1 MKINKNKRRIMRI
14 FIIAILLWC
23 SPCLYAQDRPTFEQ
37 AWQAAQNGEPNGYFL
52 LGFFYYQGEGITQ
65 NFTEAIKWFKKAAN
79 NGLSNSYGF
88 LGACY
93 ITQKN
98 YVEAINWFK
107 KAINN
112 GDCCYAD
119 LGACYLQLGK
129 FTEAIPWLKKG
140 IDDKRPEYYVSLGQ
154 CYYFLQNYTEAIPW
168 LKKAADKGITDS
180 YFTLGLS
187 FYFLKNYTEAII
199 WLEKAA
205 NNGVSQ
211 AYAYLGQTYY
221 EQQNYAEAFKWYQ
234 KAALNGETSAFAWM
248 GIMYYWGYGTA
259 RDYSKSFMWFKKAA
273 QLVNPLADHWL
284 GQLYIKGLGTTQND
298 YEAFKCFKRATD
310 GGEIHSLNW
319 LGELY
324 YEGRGTEKDYKKAFE
339 CFQNAANN
347 GIELAYAWLGK
358 MYYAGEGVTQNYSEA
373 YKWTKKAVDKG
384 IKDAYFLMGI
394 LLYQGQG
401 TQQNYNQAFK
411 WLKMA
416 ADNGDIKAFGPLGS
430 IYLQGNGVEANPREA
445 FKWTKKSVESGDIS
459 SYTGLGIMYYNGI
472 GTERN
477 AKEAF
482 NSFEKTSSKGDPVA
496 SGWLGYMYLNGIG
509 TQVNKE
515 LAFKLTKF
523 AAEKDIPMAIYG
535 IGYMYEFGLGTTI
548 NTKEAIKWYQK
559 SYEKGDTQALSSL
572 SLAHYKENN
581 YVEAKKWAEIA
592 ITKDKDAFVGY
603 RILALLNMYGFG
615 VPQNKSKA
623 FEFIAKAIDEAK
635 QKGGPMPNTLDV
647 EGELYLANN
656 DISKAREIYNA
667 ILKETPDF
675 YARTETKLS
684 KFMKEHKGD
693 DVDINIPIANNM
705 SNLTF
710 AVIISNEKYQM
721 EKPVQYAEND
731 GKIFTEY
738 CKKALGLP
746 EKNVHF
752 ITNATLNNIKH
763 EIKWLQDVIAVYNGD
778 AKVIFYYAGHGI
790 PDEQNKSAYLLP
802 IDGYG
807 SDVTTG
813 YALEDL
819 YKALGCLPSKAVT
832 VFLDACFSGAKRD
845 GDMLASA
852 RGVAIKVK
860 QNNPTGNMV
869 VFTAAQG
876 DETAYPYKEEGHGL
890 FTYYLLKKL
899 QETKGDVTLGELG
912 DYIKTQVERQSIVTN
927 GKLQSPAIL
936 SASSIGNSWKEWK
949 LNK

>member
-1 MKINKNKRRIMRI
+1 MRSLI
-14 FIIAILLWC
+14 VIILLLM
-23 SPCLYAQDRPTFEQ
+23 SPCLHAQNQPTFEQ
-37 AWQAAQNGEPNGYFL
+37 ALYDAQNGDPDAIFW
-52 LGFFYYQGEGITQ
+52 LGTSYMNGEGVT
-65 NFTEAIKWFKKAAN
+65 
-79 NGLSNSYGF
+79 
-88 LGACY
+88 C
-93 ITQKN
+93 
-98 YVEAINWFK
+98 
-107 KAINN
+107 
-112 GDCCYAD
+112 
-119 LGACYLQLGK
+119 
-129 FTEAIPWLKKG
+129 
-140 IDDKRPEYYVSLGQ
+140 
-154 CYYFLQNYTEAIPW
+154 NYTEAIKW
-168 LKKAADKGITDS
+168 LKKAADNKMPLAYYQLGNCYYRLENYQEAIVWYKKAIEDM
-180 YFTLGLS
+180 YFYSNRTLSNTTSCLLGS
-187 FYFLKNYTEAII
+187 CYYQLKNYQEAII
-199 WLEKAA
+199 WLKKAIENGDTDSYFWLGRCYSVQQNYQEAIIWYKKAVENGDTNLYGYLGECYFQLKNYQEAITWLKKAA
-205 NNGVSQ
+205 ANGDMRACGYIGTSYMNLKNYRE
-211 AYAYLGQTYY
+211 AIWWLKKALDNGDTHAYLGLGKCYF
-221 EQQNYAEAFKWYQ
+221 EQQNYQ
-234 KAALNGETSAFAWM
+234 
-248 GIMYYWGYGTA
+248 
-259 RDYSKSFMWFKKAA
+259 
-273 QLVNPLADHWL
+273 
-284 GQLYIKGLGTTQND
+284 
-298 YEAFKCFKRATD
+298 
-310 GGEIHSLNW
+310 
-319 LGELY
+319 
-324 YEGRGTEKDYKKAFE
+324 
-339 CFQNAANN
+339 
-347 GIELAYAWLGK
+347 
-358 MYYAGEGVTQNYSEA
+358 EA
-373 YKWTKKAVDKG
+373 YKW
-384 IKDAYFLMGI
+384 IKIAAEKDDANAY
-394 LLYQGQG
+394 
-401 TQQNYNQAFK
+401 
-411 WLKMA
+411 
-416 ADNGDIKAFGPLGS
+416 GPLGS
-430 IYLQGNGVEANPREA
+430 LYLQGNGVESNPGEA
-445 FKWTKKSVESGDIS
+445 FKWTKKAVESGDIS

-482 NSFEKTSSKGDPVA
+482 NCFEKTSSKGDPVA

-523 AAEKDIPMAIYG
+523 AAEKDIPMAIYS
-535 IGYMYEFGLGTTI
+535 IGSLYEYGFGTTI

-559 SYEKGDTQALSSL
+559 AYEKGATQVSSNL
-572 SLAHYKENN
+572 CLANYKENN

-623 FEFIAKAIDEAK
+623 FEFIAKAIDGAK
-635 QKGGPMPNTLDV
+635 QTGEPMPNTLDA
-647 EGELYLANN
+647 EGELFLADNN
-656 DISKAREIYNA
+656 ISKAREIYNA
-667 ILKETPDF
+667 ILKDTPDF
-675 YARTETKLS
+675 YAQTETKLS
-684 KFMKEHKGD
+684 KFMKEHKGG
-693 DVDINIPIANNM
+693 DVDIDIPITNNV
-705 SNLTF
+705 SNYTF

-731 GKIFTEY
+731 GKIFAEY
-738 CKKALGLP
+738 CKKTLGLS

-860 QNNPTGNMV
+860 QNNPTGNIV

-912 DYIKTQVERQSIVTN
+912 DYVKTQVERQSIVTN

>member
-1 MKINKNKRRIMRI
+1 MRH
-14 FIIAILLWC
+14 FIIAIFLLL
-23 SPCLYAQDRPTFEQ
+23 SPCLHAQNQPTFEQ
-37 AWQAAQNGEPNGYFL
+37 ALYDAQNGDSSAYGWV
-52 LGFFYYQGEGITQ
+52 GFFYYEGKSVAR
-65 NFTEAIKWFKKAAN
+65 NYSEAIKWLKKAAENGDSRCYAYLGSSYFELQNYQEAVIWLKKAVNNGDTRVYVGLGASYKQLKQYSEAISWLKKATDYDDNQAYFLLSQCYYAQFDYEKAIIWAKKAAN
-79 NGLSNSYGF
+79 NGETRAYIA
-88 LGACY
+88 LGASY
-93 ITQKN
+93 MQLKQ
-98 YVEAINWFK
+98 YSEAM
-107 KAINN
+107 
-112 GDCCYAD
+112 
-119 LGACYLQLGK
+119 
-129 FTEAIPWLKKG
+129 
-140 IDDKRPEYYVSLGQ
+140 
-154 CYYFLQNYTEAIPW
+154 PW
-168 LKKAADKGITDS
+168 LKKAVDNNDIQAFYWLGI
-180 YFTLGLS
+180 Y
-187 FYFLKNYTEAII
+187 YIIQKND
-199 WLEKAA
+199 
-205 NNGVSQ
+205 Q
-211 AYAYLGQTYY
+211 
-221 EQQNYAEAFKWYQ
+221 EAFKW
-234 KAALNGETSAFAWM
+234 
-248 GIMYYWGYGTA
+248 I
-259 RDYSKSFMWFKKAA
+259 KKAA
-273 QLVNPLADHWL
+273 EKGDVNSYLEL
-284 GQLYIKGLGTTQND
+284 GSCYDFGIGVEKNI
-298 YEAFKCFKRATD
+298 YEA
-310 GGEIHSLNW
+310 INW
-319 LGELY
+319 
-324 YEGRGTEKDYKKAFE
+324 YKKANE
-339 CFQNAANN
+339 KGN
-347 GIELAYAWLGK
+347 ELAA
-358 MYYAGEGVTQNYSEA
+358 
-373 YKWTKKAVDKG
+373 
-384 IKDAYFLMGI
+384 
-394 LLYQGQG
+394 
-401 TQQNYNQAFK
+401 
-411 WLKMA
+411 
-416 ADNGDIKAFGPLGS
+416 
-430 IYLQGNGVEANPREA
+430 
-445 FKWTKKSVESGDIS
+445 
-459 SYTGLGIMYYNGI
+459 
-472 GTERN
+472 
-477 AKEAF
+477 
-482 NSFEKTSSKGDPVA
+482 
-496 SGWLGYMYLNGIG
+496 
-509 TQVNKE
+509 
-515 LAFKLTKF
+515 
-523 AAEKDIPMAIYG
+523 
-535 IGYMYEFGLGTTI
+535 
-548 NTKEAIKWYQK
+548 
-559 SYEKGDTQALSSL
+559 SSL
-572 SLAHYKENN
+572 CSAYYKLGN
-581 YVEAKKWAEIA
+581 YTETKKWAEIA
-592 ITKDKDAFVGY
+592 ITQKEGNFVGH
-603 RILALLNMYGFG
+603 RILALLNMYGLG
-615 VPQNKSKA
+615 TQQNKDKA

-635 QKGGPMPNTLDV
+635 QKGGPMPNTLDA

-656 DISKAREIYNA
+656 DISKAREIYNT

-675 YARTETKLS
+675 YAQTETKLS

-860 QNNPTGNMV
+860 QNYPTGNMV

-949 LNK
+949 LNQ

>member
-1 MKINKNKRRIMRI
+1 MRH
-14 FIIAILLWC
+14 FIIAIFLLL
-23 SPCLYAQDRPTFEQ
+23 SPCLHAQNQPTFEQ
-37 AWQAAQNGEPNGYFL
+37 ALYDAQNGDSSAYGWV
-52 LGFFYYQGEGITQ
+52 GFFYYEGKSVAR
-65 NFTEAIKWFKKAAN
+65 NYSEAIKWLKKAAENGDSRCYAYLGSSYFELQNYQEAVTWLKKAVNNGDTRVYVGLGASYKQLKQYSEAISWLKKATDYDDNQAYFLLSQCYYAQFDYEKAIIWAKKAAN
-79 NGLSNSYGF
+79 NGETRAYIA
-88 LGACY
+88 LGASY
-93 ITQKN
+93 MQLKQ
-98 YVEAINWFK
+98 YSEAM
-107 KAINN
+107 
-112 GDCCYAD
+112 
-119 LGACYLQLGK
+119 
-129 FTEAIPWLKKG
+129 
-140 IDDKRPEYYVSLGQ
+140 
-154 CYYFLQNYTEAIPW
+154 PW
-168 LKKAADKGITDS
+168 LKKAVDNNDIQAFYWLGI
-180 YFTLGLS
+180 Y
-187 FYFLKNYTEAII
+187 YIIQKND
-199 WLEKAA
+199 
-205 NNGVSQ
+205 Q
-211 AYAYLGQTYY
+211 
-221 EQQNYAEAFKWYQ
+221 EAFKW
-234 KAALNGETSAFAWM
+234 
-248 GIMYYWGYGTA
+248 I
-259 RDYSKSFMWFKKAA
+259 KKAA
-273 QLVNPLADHWL
+273 EKGDVNSYLEL
-284 GQLYIKGLGTTQND
+284 GSCYDFGIGVEKNI
-298 YEAFKCFKRATD
+298 YEA
-310 GGEIHSLNW
+310 INW
-319 LGELY
+319 
-324 YEGRGTEKDYKKAFE
+324 YKKANE
-339 CFQNAANN
+339 KGN
-347 GIELAYAWLGK
+347 ELAA
-358 MYYAGEGVTQNYSEA
+358 
-373 YKWTKKAVDKG
+373 
-384 IKDAYFLMGI
+384 
-394 LLYQGQG
+394 
-401 TQQNYNQAFK
+401 
-411 WLKMA
+411 
-416 ADNGDIKAFGPLGS
+416 
-430 IYLQGNGVEANPREA
+430 
-445 FKWTKKSVESGDIS
+445 
-459 SYTGLGIMYYNGI
+459 
-472 GTERN
+472 
-477 AKEAF
+477 
-482 NSFEKTSSKGDPVA
+482 
-496 SGWLGYMYLNGIG
+496 
-509 TQVNKE
+509 
-515 LAFKLTKF
+515 
-523 AAEKDIPMAIYG
+523 
-535 IGYMYEFGLGTTI
+535 
-548 NTKEAIKWYQK
+548 
-559 SYEKGDTQALSSL
+559 SSL
-572 SLAHYKENN
+572 CSAYYKLGN
-581 YVEAKKWAEIA
+581 YTETKKWAEIA
-592 ITKDKDAFVGY
+592 ITQKEGNFVGH
-603 RILALLNMYGFG
+603 RILALLNMYGLG
-615 VPQNKSKA
+615 TQQNKDKA

-635 QKGGPMPNTLDV
+635 QKGGPMPNTLDA

-656 DISKAREIYNA
+656 DISKAREIYNT

-675 YARTETKLS
+675 YAQTETKLS

-721 EKPVQYAEND
+721 EKPVQYVEND

-860 QNNPTGNMV
+860 QNYPTGNMV

>member
-1 MKINKNKRRIMRI
+1 MRH
-14 FIIAILLWC
+14 FIIAIFLLL
-23 SPCLYAQDRPTFEQ
+23 SPCLHAQNQPTFEQ
-37 AWQAAQNGEPNGYFL
+37 ALYDAQNGDSSAYGWV
-52 LGFFYYQGEGITQ
+52 GFFYYEGKSVAR
-65 NFTEAIKWFKKAAN
+65 NYSEAIKWLKKAAENGDSRCYAYLGSSYFELQNYQEAVTWLKKAVNNGDTRVYVGLGASYKQLKQYSEAISWLKKATDYDDNQAYFLLSQCYYAQFDYEKAIIWAKKAAN
-79 NGLSNSYGF
+79 NGETRAYIA
-88 LGACY
+88 LGASY
-93 ITQKN
+93 MQLKQ
-98 YVEAINWFK
+98 YSEAM
-107 KAINN
+107 
-112 GDCCYAD
+112 
-119 LGACYLQLGK
+119 
-129 FTEAIPWLKKG
+129 
-140 IDDKRPEYYVSLGQ
+140 
-154 CYYFLQNYTEAIPW
+154 PW
-168 LKKAADKGITDS
+168 LKKAVDNNDIQAFYWLGI
-180 YFTLGLS
+180 Y
-187 FYFLKNYTEAII
+187 YIIQKND
-199 WLEKAA
+199 
-205 NNGVSQ
+205 Q
-211 AYAYLGQTYY
+211 
-221 EQQNYAEAFKWYQ
+221 EAFKW
-234 KAALNGETSAFAWM
+234 
-248 GIMYYWGYGTA
+248 I
-259 RDYSKSFMWFKKAA
+259 KKAA
-273 QLVNPLADHWL
+273 EKGDVNSYLEL
-284 GQLYIKGLGTTQND
+284 GSCYDFGIGVEKNI
-298 YEAFKCFKRATD
+298 YEA
-310 GGEIHSLNW
+310 INW
-319 LGELY
+319 
-324 YEGRGTEKDYKKAFE
+324 YKKANE
-339 CFQNAANN
+339 KGN
-347 GIELAYAWLGK
+347 ELAA
-358 MYYAGEGVTQNYSEA
+358 
-373 YKWTKKAVDKG
+373 
-384 IKDAYFLMGI
+384 
-394 LLYQGQG
+394 
-401 TQQNYNQAFK
+401 
-411 WLKMA
+411 
-416 ADNGDIKAFGPLGS
+416 
-430 IYLQGNGVEANPREA
+430 
-445 FKWTKKSVESGDIS
+445 
-459 SYTGLGIMYYNGI
+459 
-472 GTERN
+472 
-477 AKEAF
+477 
-482 NSFEKTSSKGDPVA
+482 
-496 SGWLGYMYLNGIG
+496 
-509 TQVNKE
+509 
-515 LAFKLTKF
+515 
-523 AAEKDIPMAIYG
+523 
-535 IGYMYEFGLGTTI
+535 
-548 NTKEAIKWYQK
+548 
-559 SYEKGDTQALSSL
+559 SSL
-572 SLAHYKENN
+572 CSAYYKLGN
-581 YVEAKKWAEIA
+581 YTETKKWAEIA
-592 ITKDKDAFVGY
+592 ITQKEGNFVGH
-603 RILALLNMYGFG
+603 RILALLNMYGLG
-615 VPQNKSKA
+615 TQQNKDKA

-635 QKGGPMPNTLDV
+635 QKGGPMPNTLDA

-656 DISKAREIYNA
+656 DISKAREIYNT

-675 YARTETKLS
+675 YAQTETKLS

-693 DVDINIPIANNM
+693 DVDINMPIANNM

-860 QNNPTGNMV
+860 QNYPTGNMV

>member
-1 MKINKNKRRIMRI
+1 MRH
-14 FIIAILLWC
+14 FIIAIFLLL
-23 SPCLYAQDRPTFEQ
+23 SPCLHAQNQPTFEQ
-37 AWQAAQNGEPNGYFL
+37 ALYDAQNGDSSAYGWV
-52 LGFFYYQGEGITQ
+52 GFFYYEGKSVAR
-65 NFTEAIKWFKKAAN
+65 NYSVAIKWLKKAAENGDSRCYAYLGSSYFELQNYQEAVIWLKKAVNNGDTRVYVGLGASYKQLKQYSEAISWLKKATDYDDNQAYFLLSQCYYAQFDYEKAIIWAKKAAN
-79 NGLSNSYGF
+79 NGETRAYIA
-88 LGACY
+88 LGASY
-93 ITQKN
+93 MQLKQ
-98 YVEAINWFK
+98 YSEAM
-107 KAINN
+107 
-112 GDCCYAD
+112 
-119 LGACYLQLGK
+119 
-129 FTEAIPWLKKG
+129 
-140 IDDKRPEYYVSLGQ
+140 
-154 CYYFLQNYTEAIPW
+154 PW
-168 LKKAADKGITDS
+168 LKKAVDNNDIQAFYWLGI
-180 YFTLGLS
+180 Y
-187 FYFLKNYTEAII
+187 YIIQKND
-199 WLEKAA
+199 
-205 NNGVSQ
+205 Q
-211 AYAYLGQTYY
+211 
-221 EQQNYAEAFKWYQ
+221 EAFKW
-234 KAALNGETSAFAWM
+234 
-248 GIMYYWGYGTA
+248 I
-259 RDYSKSFMWFKKAA
+259 KKAA
-273 QLVNPLADHWL
+273 EKGDVNSYLEL
-284 GQLYIKGLGTTQND
+284 GSCYDFGIGVEKNI
-298 YEAFKCFKRATD
+298 YEA
-310 GGEIHSLNW
+310 INW
-319 LGELY
+319 
-324 YEGRGTEKDYKKAFE
+324 YKKANE
-339 CFQNAANN
+339 KGN
-347 GIELAYAWLGK
+347 ELAA
-358 MYYAGEGVTQNYSEA
+358 
-373 YKWTKKAVDKG
+373 
-384 IKDAYFLMGI
+384 
-394 LLYQGQG
+394 
-401 TQQNYNQAFK
+401 
-411 WLKMA
+411 
-416 ADNGDIKAFGPLGS
+416 
-430 IYLQGNGVEANPREA
+430 
-445 FKWTKKSVESGDIS
+445 
-459 SYTGLGIMYYNGI
+459 
-472 GTERN
+472 
-477 AKEAF
+477 
-482 NSFEKTSSKGDPVA
+482 
-496 SGWLGYMYLNGIG
+496 
-509 TQVNKE
+509 
-515 LAFKLTKF
+515 
-523 AAEKDIPMAIYG
+523 
-535 IGYMYEFGLGTTI
+535 
-548 NTKEAIKWYQK
+548 
-559 SYEKGDTQALSSL
+559 SSL
-572 SLAHYKENN
+572 CSAYYKLGN
-581 YVEAKKWAEIA
+581 YTETKKWAEIA
-592 ITKDKDAFVGY
+592 ITQKEGNFVGH
-603 RILALLNMYGFG
+603 RILALLNMYGLG
-615 VPQNKSKA
+615 TQQNKDKA

-635 QKGGPMPNTLDV
+635 QKGGPMPNTLDA

-656 DISKAREIYNA
+656 DISKAREIYNT

-675 YARTETKLS
+675 YAQTETKLS

-819 YKALGCLPSKAVT
+819 YKALGYLPSKAVT

-860 QNNPTGNMV
+860 QNYPTGNMV